1 MLGLDRKYVKTAKPK
16 LSRTNIYL
24 DPAQNKILAKIGA
37 SKGGLKVAQV
47 IRMAI
52 QQFIEREK
60 KGVQ

>member
-1 MLGLDRKYVKTAKPK
+1 VKTAKPK

-24 DPAQNKILAKIGA
+24 DPAQNKILAQIGA
-37 SKGGLKVAQV
+37 KKGGLKVAQV

-60 KGVQ
+60 KGAQ

>member
-1 MLGLDRKYVKTAKPK
+1 VKTAKPK

-60 KGVQ
+60 KGAQ

>member
-1 MLGLDRKYVKTAKPK
+1 MTAPSMK
-16 LSRTNIYL
+16 RTNIYL
-24 DPAQNKILAKIGA
+24 DPAHTKILAKIGA